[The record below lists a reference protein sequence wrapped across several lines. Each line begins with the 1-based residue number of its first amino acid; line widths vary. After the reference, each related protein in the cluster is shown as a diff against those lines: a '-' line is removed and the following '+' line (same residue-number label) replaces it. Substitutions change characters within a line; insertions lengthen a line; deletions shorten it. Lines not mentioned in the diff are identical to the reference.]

1 MAIVKDIMAFI
12 DGAVSGAAEGTFVA
26 VASNFGGVITVVAT
40 IAFAM
45 FGLAVGLGV
54 FSVRTGDLAQLVL
67 RVILIFTFGLSWANF
82 AVIYD
87 ALTNTGDALVTA
99 LFSVADG
106 SGATSSV
113 ELAEGFADQAQ
124 ETAASVIRAE
134 SAIARGFLGAIMY
147 LLLAMLQAAYIL
159 VAGFAKIM
167 IGILIGLAPFA
178 IAATCLNRT
187 QFLFEAWVSS
197 LIGYFMYPV
206 AAAGVMGFIAA
217 VATRAFDTSSTSTL
231 IGITG
236 VVVIIIVGI
245 YALLTIPQIASN
257 ITGQLNLGGI
267 APQAL
272 SIVGR
277 PMLKAGEITQGAG
290 KQVLS
295 GATTGGETAQRAA
308 QVRRFGSAMDMKL
321 ANAGA
326 RLSNNAAGRFVQR
339 RRDVQFA
346 RESNERLRAKSK
358 K

>member
-1 MAIVKDIMAFI
+1 MAIVADIMGFI
-12 DGAVSGAAEGTFVA
+12 ETAITNAAEDTFVT
-26 VASNFGGVITVVAT
+26 VAANYGGLITILAT
-40 IAFAM
+40 IAFAV
-45 FGLAVGLGV
+45 FGLAIGLGIV
-54 FSVRTGDLAQLVL
+54 TVRAGDLTQLVL
-67 RVILIFTFGLSWANF
+67 RIILIFTFGLSWPNF
-82 AVIYD
+82 EIIYD
-87 ALTNTGDALVTA
+87 ALTNTGDGLVAA
-99 LFSVADG
+99 LFSVADN
-106 SGATSSV
+106 SGAASSI
-113 ELAEGFADQAQ
+113 ELAENFANQAQ

-147 LLLAMLQAAYIL
+147 LLLATLQAAYIL

-187 QFLFEAWVSS
+187 QFLFEAWVSA

-217 VATRAFDTSSTSTL
+217 VATEAFDISDDSTL

-245 YALLTIPQIASN
+245 YALYTIPQVASN

-272 SIVGR
+272 SIASR
-277 PMLKAGEITQGAG
+277 PAVMAGGIAKGAG
-290 KQVLS
+290 AQVLS
-295 GATTGGETAQRAA
+295 GATTGGETSQRAA
-308 QVRRFGSAMDMKL
+308 MSRRFGSAMDMRL

-326 RLSNNAAGRFVQR
+326 KLSDNSAGRFVQR
-339 RRDVQFA
+339 RRDMQFA
-346 RESNERLRAKSK
+346 REANERLRAKAK

>member
-1 MAIVKDIMAFI
+1 MAIVADIMGFI
-12 DGAVSGAAEGTFVA
+12 DSAVNNAAEDTFVV
-26 VASNFGGVITVVAT
+26 VAANYGGLITILAT
-40 IAFAM
+40 IAFAI
-45 FGLAVGLGV
+45 FGLAIGLGMIT
-54 FSVRTGDLAQLVL
+54 VRTGDLTQLVL
-67 RVILIFTFGLSWANF
+67 RIVLIFTFGLSWPNF
-82 AVIYD
+82 EVIYD
-87 ALTNTGDALVTA
+87 ALTNTGDGLVAA
-99 LFSVADG
+99 LFSVADE
-106 SGATSSV
+106 SGAGSSID
-113 ELAEGFADQAQ
+113 LAENFANQAQ

-147 LLLAMLQAAYIL
+147 LLLATLQAAYIL

-187 QFLFEAWVSS
+187 QFLFEAWVSA

-206 AAAGVMGFIAA
+206 AAAGVMGFIAS
-217 VATRAFDTSSTSTL
+217 VATRAFDISDDSTL

-245 YALLTIPQIASN
+245 YALYTIPQVASN

-272 SIVGR
+272 SIATR
-277 PMLKAGEITQGAG
+277 PAMKAGEITKGAG
-290 KQVLS
+290 AQVLS
-295 GATTGGETAQRAA
+295 GATTGGETSQRAA
-308 QVRRFGSAMDMKL
+308 MSRRFGSAMDMRL

-326 RLSNNAAGRFVQR
+326 KLSDNSAGRFVQR
-339 RRDVQFA
+339 RRDMQFA
-346 RESNERLRAKSK
+346 REANERLRAKAK

>member
-1 MAIVKDIMAFI
+1 MAIVADIMGFI
-12 DGAVSGAAEGTFVA
+12 DSAVSGAAQGTFVA
-26 VASNFGGVITVVAT
+26 VASNFGGMITIVAT
-40 IAFAM
+40 LAFGV
-45 FGLAVGLGV
+45 FGLAVSLGV
-54 FSVRTGDLAQLVL
+54 FAVRTGDLTQLVL
-67 RVILIFTFGLSWANF
+67 RIILIFTFGLSWTNF
-82 AVIYD
+82 EVIYD

-99 LFSVADG
+99 LFSAANG
-106 SGATSSV
+106 SGAASSV
-113 ELAEGFADQAQ
+113 ALAEGFADQAQ
-124 ETAASVIRAE
+124 ETAASVIKAE

-147 LLLAMLQAAYIL
+147 LMLAGLQAAYIL

-197 LIGYFMYPV
+197 LVGYFMYPV
-206 AAAGVMGFIAA
+206 AAAGVMGFIAS
-217 VATRAFDTSSTSTL
+217 VATRAFDTSSNTTL

-277 PMLKAGEITQGAG
+277 PMVKAGEISKGAG
-290 KQVLS
+290 RQILS
-295 GATTGGETAQRAA
+295 GASTGGETAQRAA
-308 QVRRFGSAMDMKL
+308 QTRRFGSALDMKL

-326 RLSNNAAGRFVQR
+326 RLSDNAAGRYVQR

-346 RESNERLRAKSK
+346 RESNERHRAKAK
-358 K
+358 T